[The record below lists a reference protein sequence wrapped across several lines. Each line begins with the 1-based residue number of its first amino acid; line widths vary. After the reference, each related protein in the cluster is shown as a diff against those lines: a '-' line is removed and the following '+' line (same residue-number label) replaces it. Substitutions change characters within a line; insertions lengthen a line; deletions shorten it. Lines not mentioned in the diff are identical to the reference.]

1 MSEFRHKTLWSLVV
15 LAFIAGVLATC
26 GQKTDDE
33 RADEAVAWLLGYRP
47 SDAAARTWRLASV
60 RRGRKHAVIMDVV
73 IPEAAQVGRMRRMS
87 RMQQSAIL
95 QLVCPSRAAFY
106 DILAEGQK
114 LWINLN
120 GKAGNIISG
129 SCKNPHQ

>member
-1 MSEFRHKTLWSLVV
+1 MSEFRHKTLRSLVV
-15 LAFIAGVLATC
+15 LALIAGVLATC

-60 RRGRKHAVIMDVV
+60 RRGKEHAVIMDVV
-73 IPEAAQVGRMRRMS
+73 IPEAEQVGRMRRMS
-87 RMQQSAIL
+87 RLQQHAIL
-95 QLVCPSRAAFY
+95 QLVCPRRAAFY

-120 GKAGNIISG
+120 GRDGNIISG